1 MKRLGTTAF
10 VATAILGLGLPS
22 VQAGPCSNGIAQ
34 FERAVR
40 QSAGDPSAGP
50 TAPQSIG
57 AQIGR
62 QPTPGSIRQAEAR
75 AQTTFEATLARSK
88 RFDARG
94 NRAGC
99 TKALAD
105 AKRMYDLQ

>member
-1 MKRLGTTAF
+1 MNRRVTTAF
-10 VATAILGLGLPS
+10 VAAAILGLGVLS
-22 VQAGPCSNGIAQ
+22 VQAGPCSNEIAQ

-40 QSAGDPSAGP
+40 QSANNPSAGP

-57 AQIGR
+57 AQIDR

-75 AQTTFEATLARSK
+75 TQTAFEATLARSK

>member
-1 MKRLGTTAF
+1 MNRTAAAAFFLTATVAPGT
-10 VATAILGLGLPS
+10 LPAH
-22 VQAGPCSNGIAQ
+22 AGPCSIEIAQ

-40 QSAGDPSAGP
+40 QSAGNPSAGP

-62 QPTPGSIRQAEAR
+62 QPTPGSIKQAEAR
-75 AQTTFEATLARSK
+75 AQTAFEAALARSK
-88 RFDARG
+88 RFDAQG

-105 AKRMYDLQ
+105 AKRMYDLR

>member
-1 MKRLGTTAF
+1 MNRRATTAF
-10 VATAILGLGLPS
+10 VAAAILGLGVPP
-22 VQAGPCSNGIAQ
+22 VQAGPCSNEIAQ

-40 QSAGDPSAGP
+40 QSANSSSAGP
-50 TAPQSIG
+50 TTPQLIG
-57 AQIGR
+57 AQLDR
-62 QPTPGSIRQAEAR
+62 QPTPGSVKQAEAR
-75 AQTTFEATLARSK
+75 AQTAFEATLARSK

-105 AKRMYDLQ
+105 AKRVGNW